1 MTSEPEKG
9 FSDVEDIK
17 KAISALTDDE
27 LEMIRQFVMY
37 DEPDRR
43 RREAAMVDTI
53 DTLRQSGELDA
64 PKTAVIEPDKE
75 LSVADVPAWVDPGT
89 VHSRMYTG
97 GAVVKHKK
105 RIWRSEHR
113 GLNRWEPGAQGVDE
127 RIWRDITDEVTGKA
141 ADDTDAGTPGAAQD
155 GAIPFKAGLNLKAG
169 DVVVHQGVKYRVS
182 QPHTSQSNWT
192 PDAVPALFSRL

>member
-1 MTSEPEKG
+1 MLPNELRRT
-9 FSDVEDIK
+9 VET
-17 KAISALTDDE
+17 LTDEQLRE
-27 LEMIRQFVMY
+27 LTDLVTY
-37 DEPDRR
+37 VEPRR
-43 RREAAMVDTI
+43 RRQEAAMADAI
-53 DTLRQSGELDA
+53 DVLRQSGELDA

-113 GLNRWEPGAQGVDE
+113 GLNHWEPGAQGVDE

-141 ADDTDAGTPGAAQD
+141 AGDTDASTPGAAQD

-169 DVVVHQGVKYRVS
+169 DVVVHQGVKYRVV

-192 PDAVPALFSRL
+192 PPAVPALFSRL